1 MVKIV
6 IVVVALVCFG
16 LVSARGVE
24 NDGRGGGDNHGEHN
38 GGFTHGNGYTVASIV
53 CDNGTLAQPFLA
65 AIQAVTAQLI
75 NNGSFADWLQERAQE
90 VAYFQSTTNGD
101 LLASN
106 CTGFFTGLDGA
117 RALDRTAKSQRMQY
131 TMTANN
137 LFEGTVFNLLG
148 YTKDDSYRK

>member
-1 MVKIV
+1 
-6 IVVVALVCFG
+6 
-16 LVSARGVE
+16 
-24 NDGRGGGDNHGEHN
+24 
-38 GGFTHGNGYTVASIV
+38 
-53 CDNGTLAQPFLA
+53 TLAQPFLA
-65 AIQAVTAQLI
+65 AIQAVIAQLV

-90 VAYFQSTTNGD
+90 VAYFQSTTNSD